1 MSIGLAMAAAEQRSA
16 REIRSF
22 QTLDGLRGVAACGVA
37 IGHGRFLAGQ
47 QPMAEFSECYLAV
60 DFFFVLSGF
69 ILAHAYGARLSQG
82 LSVRRFMA
90 LRLIR
95 LYPLYGLALLCSFGL
110 AALQG
115 FRSALG
121 VPLQPVDALAALLML
136 PDPHWGVPLYP
147 LNIADLLY
155 PLNVPAWSLLFELVA
170 NAVLALFWRRLSP
183 AGLAALAGASALVL
197 AVALEARWLGFGTQ
211 GDAFNA
217 GALWSSFGGGLVRV
231 VFSFFTGVLVYELW
245 RRRPPRLQVP
255 PVVLMLML
263 AAMLA
268 VVPPRAAQDAYDLA
282 ATLIMFPA
290 MVYLGAA
297 SAPGRFGARLFAWL
311 GGISYGVYVL
321 QQAYYSAIQA
331 AEKGAA
337 LSAAGTIL
345 AIALLL
351 PLVTIAD
358 LAVDRPIRRVLG
370 RLVAGGKA
378 A

>member
-1 MSIGLAMAAAEQRSA
+1 MSIGVAMAAAERRSA
-16 REIRSF
+16 REIRTF
-22 QTLDGLRGVAACGVA
+22 QTLNGLRGVAAFGVA

-69 ILAHAYGARLSQG
+69 ILAHAYGARLAQG
-82 LSVRRFMA
+82 LGVGRFMA
-90 LRLIR
+90 LRLVR

-121 VPLQPVDALAALLML
+121 VPLLPVDALAALLML

-147 LNIADLLY
+147 LNISDLLY
-155 PLNVPAWSLLFELVA
+155 PLNVPAWSLFFELVA

-183 AGLAALAGASALVL
+183 AALAALASLSGLAL
-197 AVALEARWLGFGTQ
+197 AVAVERHWLGFGTQ
-211 GDAFNA
+211 ADAFNA
-217 GALWSSFGGGLVRV
+217 GALWSSFGGGLARV
-231 VFSFFTGVLVYELW
+231 VYSFFAGVLVFQLW
-245 RRRPPRLQVP
+245 QRRPPRLRVP
-255 PVVLMLML
+255 PAMFLLLL

-268 VVPPRAAQDAYDLA
+268 VVPPRAMQEVYDLA
-282 ATLIMFPA
+282 ATLIVFPT
-290 MVYLGAA
+290 MVYLGA
-297 SAPGRFGARLFAWL
+297 SSLPGRFGARLFAWL

-321 QQAYYSAIQA
+321 QQAYYATIQA
-331 AEKGAA
+331 AQNGVP
-337 LSAAGTIL
+337 LSAAEAAL

-351 PLVTIAD
+351 PLTTLAD
-358 LAVDRPIRRVLG
+358 LAFDRPIRRVLG